1 MNLNYTLIFSALFA
15 LSIVKMQAQ
24 TKIIAH
30 RGFSGVAPENTLI
43 AFQKAIDCGADYFE
57 LDIQKTKN
65 DSIVVIHDSSIDR
78 TASDTITGLISEMT
92 YQELKDI
99 NVGHPAVFENTYENE
114 KIPTLRESLLLAK
127 GKIKVCIEIKIY
139 GVEEEV
145 LKIVKDLGVEDEVI
159 IFSFYYPV
167 IAKIRK
173 LNDSIK
179 TLYLMHTA
187 DLLTL
192 DYASVIESNA
202 VGVGSGT
209 LITKEYLELA
219 HSYGIEVW
227 KWTVDN
233 EEHMQ
238 ELLDVGIDGL
248 ITNYP
253 DKALYK
259 RSGIKK

>member
-1 MNLNYTLIFSALFA
+1 
-15 LSIVKMQAQ
+15 MQAQ
-24 TKIIAH
+24 TKIVAH

-57 LDIQKTKN
+57 LDIHKTKN
-65 DSIVVIHDSSIDR
+65 DSIVVIHDISVDR
-78 TASDTITGLISEMT
+78 TSSNTKTGLISEMT
-92 YQELKDI
+92 YQELVDV
-99 NVGHPAVFENTYENE
+99 NVGHPAVFENAFEDE

-127 GKIKVCIEIKIY
+127 DKIKVCIEIKVY

-145 LKIVKDLGVEDEVI
+145 LKIIEDLGVEDQVI
-159 IFSFYYPV
+159 VFSFYYPV

-173 LNDSIK
+173 LNKAIQ
-179 TLYLMHTA
+179 TLYLMDTA

-202 VGVGSGT
+202 IGVGAGT
-209 LITKEYLELA
+209 EVTREYLDKA

-227 KWTVDN
+227 KWTIDN

-238 ELLDVGIDGL
+238 ELLEVGIDGL

-253 DKALYK
+253 DKALKK
-259 RSGIKK
+259 RDAITH